1 MKKPP
6 PKNTDAE
13 VASRLE
19 GLFEQVPLDPREIEE
34 TLREVGI
41 DAKSATERMMARVL
55 ELQEHERRERLAQ
68 ADAERKAE
76 AVRHQSKRG
85 GTSLRNRAEMLA
97 RFFEIRTQH
106 PAAAAMFR
114 DFQSASDEDLRS
126 LLDDLEELIASGD
139 S

>member
-1 MKKPP
+1 MKKPS

-13 VASRLE
+13 VASRFE

-34 TLREVGI
+34 TLREAGI
-41 DAKSATERMMARVL
+41 DAKTATDRMMARVL
-55 ELQEHERRERLAQ
+55 EVQEHERRERLAK
-68 ADAERKAE
+68 ADAERKAD
-76 AVRHQSKRG
+76 AVRNQSRRG
-85 GTSLRNRAEMLA
+85 GASLRNRAEMLA
-97 RFFEIRTQH
+97 RFFEIRSQH

-126 LLDDLEELIASGD
+126 LLEDLEELISGGN